1 MPKRQRFYLNK
12 ERYVVDR
19 LDWLNNGL
27 AWMPE
32 ELPHSVDDMRREVFW
47 KRLGTLFE
55 CLISPY
61 VRKKYGLYKPQRYQ
75 DAERTIVKVVMATCE
90 AYIDQFIDEPQMRV
104 RPNENT
110 TPVER
115 ISDITSIGLFLRD
128 LELLVCNIYGNGG
141 TKFVVDLR
149 HAIVAVL
156 KMAMRG
162 PVKHL
167 WREYDDAC
175 IADGDLRIP
184 GYYFKDDP
192 INEMEAFDRV
202 MTHAQ
207 RVRDNPTR
215 FGKYTIEFVKRLDA
229 NLKQELQGK
238 KPRTPKRD
246 AGVSANQRFSAS
258 RLIV

>member
-184 GYYFKDDP
+184 GYYGAEWKA
-192 INEMEAFDRV
+192 EALANRRIL
-202 MTHAQ
+202 ARIQ
-207 RVRDNPTR
+207 EVRENPAR
-215 FGKYTIEFVKRLDA
+215 FGKYTIEFVKRLEPT
-229 NLKQELQGK
+229 LKQESPGK
-238 KPRTPKRD
+238 KPR
-246 AGVSANQRFSAS
+246 S
-258 RLIV
+258 RKCAT

>member
-27 AWMPE
+27 THMPE
-32 ELPHSVDDMRREVFW
+32 ELPHSENDMRRDVFW
-47 KRLGTLFE
+47 KRLQQLIE
-55 CLISPY
+55 CLLLPH
-61 VRKKYGLYKPQRYQ
+61 VRKKHGLYKPKRYE
-75 DAERTIVKVVMATCE
+75 DAERAIVKVAMAICE
-90 AYIDQFIDEPQMRV
+90 ARVDGFIDEPQV
-104 RPNENT
+104 PAWPNEVT

-141 TKFVVDLR
+141 REFVLGLR
-149 HAIVAVL
+149 HAVVAIL
-156 KMAMRG
+156 KLTMKE

-167 WREYDDAC
+167 WNEYDDAC
-175 IADGDLRIP
+175 VTDGDLRIA

-192 INEMEAFDRV
+192 INEAEAFDRI
-202 MTHAQ
+202 MIRAQ
-207 RVRDNPTR
+207 KIRQDPTR

-246 AGVSANQRFSAS
+246 AGVSANQRYSAS